1 MPAMGR
7 KPASCDPRVEIDC
20 VFFDYDGVLTTD
32 ATGSATTCRYLSARF
47 GVPLER
53 VRCALD
59 RHDPAL
65 TLGHV
70 THEDLWPDVCSALG
84 QALPLQVLDEAFD
97 STPAN
102 RPMFELARRLK
113 PACRVAIITDN
124 KLDRMQRLIALQRLG
139 EQFDP
144 VFVSAAHGCSK
155 SSRALF
161 DRALAIAQVQAARS
175 VFIERTNHWQ
185 AGDAAPLADLTLRL
199 VRRMIFV
206 PSMFGA

>member
-1 MPAMGR
+1 MR
-7 KPASCDPRVEIDC
+7 
-20 VFFDYDGVLTTD
+20 
-32 ATGSATTCRYLSARF
+32 ARF

-53 VRCALD
+53 IRCAFD
-59 RHDPAL
+59 RHNRAL

-70 THEDLWPDVCSALG
+70 THEDVWPDVCSALG

-139 EQFDP
+139 ELFDP
-144 VFVSAAHGCSK
+144 VVVSAAHGFSK
-155 SSRALF
+155 SSRALL

-175 VFIERTNHWQ
+175 VFIDNDDENV
-185 AGDAAPLADLTLRL
+185 AAAAACGIRAIHFDPGRNDVDGLAARLRGEFDLP
-199 VRRMIFV
+199 V
-206 PSMFGA
+206 